1 VHSILKP
8 AVFFLTLGIAI
19 SAFPQTKAADRITQ
33 AIDDRDTTQLRGNV
47 HGFLQHYADQ
57 GRLDGGTKL
66 QGVSL
71 IFKRTA
77 AQDAA
82 IEKLLADQQNPAS
95 ANYHKW
101 LTPEEYA
108 DRFGLSPADA
118 SKVVSWLQSEGFTV
132 DRVSRGRTEVFFSG
146 SVSQIET
153 VFRTEMH
160 SYMVKGERHYANSVE
175 PSVPASLTDVV
186 AGLHH
191 LDDFLPKSHI
201 KMLEQKWQGHYNLG
215 GQLVIAPAD
224 FKTIY
229 NVPSSVTGSGQ
240 NIAIAGQSALY
251 TTGSG
256 TSTAYP
262 DIDAFRSAFG
272 LPARTSANF
281 ATPILVTPTDNPGI
295 VAGDVDESNLDLE
308 WSAALAPGAKVTFI
322 FAGNSGSGAFGAIQY
337 AIDNNAAPIVSSSYG
352 LCELDF
358 TTAQITQLVTLG
370 QQANTQGQTV
380 VAAAGDTGPA
390 DCDMPPVPAQGG
402 LSIDLPGGLPYVT
415 SVGGTEFSGDV
426 NNPSQYWNGSG
437 AAQSYIPET
446 TWNDT
451 LLLNPQQLDATG
463 GGLSTFFSKPDWQT
477 ATGVPNDGARDVPD
491 IALNASNTHDPYV
504 LCTGGNTSCSF
515 NLAGGTSFGAPT
527 FAGIVAL
534 LNQKG
539 GGTAQ
544 GNVNPTLYKVYA
556 STPTA
561 FHDITT
567 GNNIVPCQ
575 AGTPDCPSSGSY
587 GYSAGTG
594 YDLVTGLGTLEVTNL
609 VNAWTAANP
618 TAADFHLYAV
628 QASISAPGG
637 TGTSTITVDGVH
649 GFSGAIALTCAAP
662 TSAFIS
668 CSVNPGSVTPGGT
681 TNTASATLTINT
693 KAASLDFHQ
702 APLWFSGSGAM
713 LAGVFV
719 FGLSTRRR
727 RLKAAAAL
735 VVVAFLIASV
745 GCGGSSSGSKSSGTP
760 AGTYTVS
767 VTATS
772 GSTSHTTNV
781 SVTVI

>member
-1 VHSILKP
+1 
-8 AVFFLTLGIAI
+8 
-19 SAFPQTKAADRITQ
+19 
-33 AIDDRDTTQLRGNV
+33 
-47 HGFLQHYADQ
+47 
-57 GRLDGGTKL
+57 
-66 QGVSL
+66 
-71 IFKRTA
+71 
-77 AQDAA
+77 
-82 IEKLLADQQNPAS
+82 
-95 ANYHKW
+95 
-101 LTPEEYA
+101 
-108 DRFGLSPADA
+108 
-118 SKVVSWLQSEGFTV
+118 
-132 DRVSRGRTEVFFSG
+132 
-146 SVSQIET
+146 
-153 VFRTEMH
+153 
-160 SYMVKGERHYANSVE
+160 
-175 PSVPASLTDVV
+175 
-186 AGLHH
+186 
-191 LDDFLPKSHI
+191 
-201 KMLEQKWQGHYNLG
+201 
-215 GQLVIAPAD
+215 
-224 FKTIY
+224 
-229 NVPSSVTGSGQ
+229 
-240 NIAIAGQSALY
+240 
-251 TTGSG
+251 
-256 TSTAYP
+256 
-262 DIDAFRSAFG
+262 
-272 LPARTSANF
+272 
-281 ATPILVTPTDNPGI
+281 
-295 VAGDVDESNLDLE
+295 
-308 WSAALAPGAKVTFI
+308 
-322 FAGNSGSGAFGAIQY
+322 
-337 AIDNNAAPIVSSSYG
+337 
-352 LCELDF
+352 
-358 TTAQITQLVTLG
+358 
-370 QQANTQGQTV
+370 
-380 VAAAGDTGPA
+380 
-390 DCDMPPVPAQGG
+390 
-402 LSIDLPGGLPYVT
+402 
-415 SVGGTEFSGDV
+415 
-426 NNPSQYWNGSG
+426 
-437 AAQSYIPET
+437 
-446 TWNDT
+446 
-451 LLLNPQQLDATG
+451 
-463 GGLSTFFSKPDWQT
+463 
-477 ATGVPNDGARDVPD
+477 
-491 IALNASNTHDPYV
+491 
-504 LCTGGNTSCSF
+504 
-515 NLAGGTSFGAPT
+515 
-527 FAGIVAL
+527 
-534 LNQKG
+534 
-539 GGTAQ
+539 
-544 GNVNPTLYKVYA
+544 VNPTLYKVYA

>member
-1 VHSILKP
+1 
-8 AVFFLTLGIAI
+8 
-19 SAFPQTKAADRITQ
+19 
-33 AIDDRDTTQLRGNV
+33 
-47 HGFLQHYADQ
+47 
-57 GRLDGGTKL
+57 
-66 QGVSL
+66 
-71 IFKRTA
+71 
-77 AQDAA
+77 
-82 IEKLLADQQNPAS
+82 
-95 ANYHKW
+95 
-101 LTPEEYA
+101 
-108 DRFGLSPADA
+108 
-118 SKVVSWLQSEGFTV
+118 
-132 DRVSRGRTEVFFSG
+132 
-146 SVSQIET
+146 
-153 VFRTEMH
+153 
-160 SYMVKGERHYANSVE
+160 
-175 PSVPASLTDVV
+175 
-186 AGLHH
+186 
-191 LDDFLPKSHI
+191 
-201 KMLEQKWQGHYNLG
+201 
-215 GQLVIAPAD
+215 
-224 FKTIY
+224 
-229 NVPSSVTGSGQ
+229 
-240 NIAIAGQSALY
+240 
-251 TTGSG
+251 
-256 TSTAYP
+256 
-262 DIDAFRSAFG
+262 
-272 LPARTSANF
+272 
-281 ATPILVTPTDNPGI
+281 
-295 VAGDVDESNLDLE
+295 
-308 WSAALAPGAKVTFI
+308 
-322 FAGNSGSGAFGAIQY
+322 
-337 AIDNNAAPIVSSSYG
+337 
-352 LCELDF
+352 
-358 TTAQITQLVTLG
+358 
-370 QQANTQGQTV
+370 
-380 VAAAGDTGPA
+380 
-390 DCDMPPVPAQGG
+390 
-402 LSIDLPGGLPYVT
+402 
-415 SVGGTEFSGDV
+415 VGGTEFTGDTP
-426 NNPSQYWNGSG
+426 PSQFWSTAG

-451 LLLNPQQLDATG
+451 QLVNQLDATG
-463 GGLSTFFSKPDWQT
+463 GGLSGFFSKPDWQT

-491 IALNASNTHDPYV
+491 IAFNASNTHDPYV

-556 STPTA
+556 STPNA

-594 YDLVTGLGTLEVTNL
+594 YDLVTGLGSLEVTNL

-702 APLWFSGSGAM
+702 VPLWSSGSGAM

-719 FGLSTRRR
+719 FGLSPRRR

-735 VVVAFLIASV
+735 AVVAFLIASV

>member
-19 SAFPQTKAADRITQ
+19 SAFPQTKAANRITQ

-281 ATPILVTPTDNPGI
+281 ATPILVTPTDNPTWTWNGPPRWLLARRSPSSLQGTAEAVLSARSSTPSTI
-295 VAGDVDESNLDLE
+295 MRRRS
-308 WSAALAPGAKVTFI
+308 SAAVT
-322 FAGNSGSGAFGAIQY
+322 
-337 AIDNNAAPIVSSSYG
+337 D
-352 LCELDF
+352 C
-358 TTAQITQLVTLG
+358 
-370 QQANTQGQTV
+370 AN
-380 VAAAGDTGPA
+380 
-390 DCDMPPVPAQGG
+390 
-402 LSIDLPGGLPYVT
+402 
-415 SVGGTEFSGDV
+415 
-426 NNPSQYWNGSG
+426 
-437 AAQSYIPET
+437 
-446 TWNDT
+446 
-451 LLLNPQQLDATG
+451 
-463 GGLSTFFSKPDWQT
+463 
-477 ATGVPNDGARDVPD
+477 
-491 IALNASNTHDPYV
+491 
-504 LCTGGNTSCSF
+504 
-515 NLAGGTSFGAPT
+515 
-527 FAGIVAL
+527 
-534 LNQKG
+534 
-539 GGTAQ
+539 
-544 GNVNPTLYKVYA
+544 
-556 STPTA
+556 
-561 FHDITT
+561 
-567 GNNIVPCQ
+567 
-575 AGTPDCPSSGSY
+575 
-587 GYSAGTG
+587 
-594 YDLVTGLGTLEVTNL
+594 
-609 VNAWTAANP
+609 
-618 TAADFHLYAV
+618 
-628 QASISAPGG
+628 SIS
-637 TGTSTITVDGVH
+637 
-649 GFSGAIALTCAAP
+649 
-662 TSAFIS
+662 
-668 CSVNPGSVTPGGT
+668 
-681 TNTASATLTINT
+681 
-693 KAASLDFHQ
+693 
-702 APLWFSGSGAM
+702 PLRKSHNWSRSDNKPI
-713 LAGVFV
+713 
-719 FGLSTRRR
+719 RRDR
-727 RLKAAAAL
+727 
-735 VVVAFLIASV
+735 
-745 GCGGSSSGSKSSGTP
+745 P
-760 AGTYTVS
+760 
-767 VTATS
+767 
-772 GSTSHTTNV
+772 
-781 SVTVI
+781 

>member
-1 VHSILKP
+1 MHSILKP
-8 AVFFLTLGIAI
+8 AVFFFLTLGIAV
-19 SAFPQTKAADRITQ
+19 SAFPQTQAASRITQ
-33 AIDDRDTTQLRGNV
+33 AIDDRNTTQLQGNV
-47 HGFLQHYADQ
+47 HAFLQHYTDQ

-82 IEKLLADQQNPAS
+82 IEKLLAEQQDPAS

-108 DRFGLSPADA
+108 DRFGLGTQDVA
-118 SKVVSWLQSEGFTV
+118 KVVAWLQSEGFTV
-132 DRVSRGRTEVFFSG
+132 DRVARGRTEVFFSG
-146 SVSQIET
+146 TVSQIET

-160 SYMVKGERHYANSVE
+160 SYLVKGEQHYANSVE
-175 PSVPASLTDVV
+175 PAVPASLAGVV
-186 AGLHH
+186 AGLQH
-191 LDDFLPKSHI
+191 LDNFVPKSHV
-201 KMLEQKWQGHYNLG
+201 KMLKDKWRGNFSFG
-215 GQLVIAPAD
+215 GQLVVAPAD

-229 NVPSSVTGSGQ
+229 HVPSSVTGT
-240 NIAIAGQSALY
+240 GQSIVVVGQSNLF

-256 TSTAYP
+256 ASTAYP
-262 DIDAFRSAFG
+262 DIDAFRTEFG

-281 ATPILVTPTDNPGI
+281 ANPPILVGTTNPG
-295 VAGDVDESNLDLE
+295 VVSGDVDESNLDLE
-308 WSAALAPGAKVTFI
+308 WSAALAPAAKVIFI
-322 FAGNSGSGAFGAIQY
+322 YAGSAANGAFGAIQY
-337 AIDNNAAPIVSSSYG
+337 AIDNNTAPIISSSYG

-358 TTAQITQLVTLG
+358 TTTQIAQLVTFG

-390 DCDMPPVPAQGG
+390 DCDSPPLPAQGG

-415 SVGGTEFSGDV
+415 SVGGTEFSGDASSSS
-426 NNPSQYWNGSG
+426 PFWSTGG

-451 LLLNPQQLDATG
+451 VATNQLDATG
-463 GGLSTFFSKPDWQT
+463 GGLSTFFSKPDWQS

-491 IALNASNTHDPYV
+491 IAFNASNTHDPYI
-504 LCTGGNTSCSF
+504 LCTGGNTSCSN

-534 LNQKG
+534 LNQQVG
-539 GGTAQ
+539 GAQ
-544 GNVNPTLYKVYA
+544 GNVNPTLYKLNGT
-556 STPTA
+556 TPTA
-561 FHDITT
+561 FHDVTT

-575 AGTPDCPSSGSY
+575 VGTPNCPSSGSY

-594 YDLVTGLGTLEVTNL
+594 YDLVTGLGSLEVTNL
-609 VNAWTAANP
+609 VNAWTGANP

-649 GFSGAIALTCAAP
+649 GFSGAVTLACAAP
-662 TSAFIS
+662 TSALIS
-668 CSVNPGSVTPGGT
+668 CSINPTSVTPGGAS
-681 TNTASATLTINT
+681 NTATATLTINT
-693 KAASLDFHQ
+693 TAAGLNFHS
-702 APLWFSGSGAM
+702 APLWFNGSGAM
-713 LAGVFV
+713 LAGVFA
-719 FGLSTRRR
+719 FGLATRRR

-735 VVVAFLIASV
+735 AVVAFLLAAV
-745 GCGGSSSGSKSSGTP
+745 GCGGSSGSKSGGGTP

-781 SVTVI
+781 SVKVI

>member
-19 SAFPQTKAADRITQ
+19 SAFPQTKAANRITQ

-57 GRLDGGTKL
+57 GRLDGGMKL

-108 DRFGLSPADA
+108 DRFGLSSDDV

-132 DRVSRGRTEVFFSG
+132 DRAARGRTEVFFSG

-175 PSVPASLTDVV
+175 PSVPASLADVV

-191 LDDFLPKSHI
+191 LDDFLPKSHV

-215 GQLVIAPAD
+215 GQIVIAPAD

-229 NVPSSVTGSGQ
+229 HVPSSVTGSGQ
-240 NIAIAGQSALY
+240 SIVVVGQSALY
-251 TTGSG
+251 PGAGATTF
-256 TSTAYP
+256 P
-262 DIDAFRSAFG
+262 DIDAFRNAFS

-281 ATPILVTPTDNPGI
+281 ATPILVPGSNEPG
-295 VAGDVDESNLDLE
+295 VVPGDVDESNLDLE
-308 WSAALAPGAKVTFI
+308 WSAALAPGAKVIFI
-322 FAGNSGSGAFGAIQY
+322 YAGSSGNGAFGAIQY
-337 AIDNNAAPIVSSSYG
+337 AIDNNTAPIISSSYG

-358 TTAQITQLVTLG
+358 TTTQIAQLVTFG

-390 DCDMPPVPAQGG
+390 DCDSPKLPAQGG
-402 LSIDLPGGLPYVT
+402 LSVDLPGGLPYVT
-415 SVGGTEFSGDV
+415 SVGGTEFTGDTP
-426 NNPSQYWNGSG
+426 PSQFWSTAG

-451 LLLNPQQLDATG
+451 QLVNQLDATG
-463 GGLSTFFSKPDWQT
+463 GGLSGFFSKPDWQT

-491 IALNASNTHDPYV
+491 IAFNASNTHDPYV

-556 STPTA
+556 STPNA

-702 APLWFSGSGAM
+702 VPLWSSGSGAM

-719 FGLSTRRR
+719 FGLSPRRR

-735 VVVAFLIASV
+735 AVVAFLIASV
-745 GCGGSSSGSKSSGTP
+745 GCGGSSSGSKSGGTP